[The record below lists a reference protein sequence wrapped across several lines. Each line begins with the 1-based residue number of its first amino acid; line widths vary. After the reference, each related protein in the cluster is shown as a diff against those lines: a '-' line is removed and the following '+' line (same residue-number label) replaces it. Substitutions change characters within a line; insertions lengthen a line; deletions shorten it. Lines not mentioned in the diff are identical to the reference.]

1 MRTKSKRMRVA
12 CVFLSGVFTMSL
24 MTTVPVTAAQTTSPG
39 GARIVQTVFPTEDVV
54 IADVVATEPPF
65 SADNTGTFDSTA
77 AIQAAIDACYAAGG
91 GTVFLPVGVYKITAG
106 ITVKAFVTL
115 RGDWQ
120 NPDEGTQYGTI
131 IHALTPSSQEDTPA
145 LFTILGSA
153 GVMGLTVYYPQQDIQ
168 DIKPYPFT
176 FYVPG
181 SAAAEAYML
190 QSIYNCTVINGYRGI
205 GACVSAGVHEML
217 TVENFYGTFLKS
229 GAEAYNQADVGTWK
243 TLRISGKYWAQAG
256 AGMTAPPREAI
267 DAHTRANTD
276 GLVLGDLE
284 WTQFADIRVEDCRY
298 GFHLVKGKRIEFAGS
313 LFDVETVR
321 CRVGIK
327 ADYMDTRWGTVVAKS
342 RFEGRDS
349 AAENN
354 TLGVIKMTDTV
365 LDGGTKGVWKIDSFS
380 QLINLIRAV
389 FRQGLRA
396 NNKFIRDS
404 ASLAHI
410 QPEYAAAP
418 GKPASVRYIA
428 NADKTGTTDVSAVL
442 QQTLNTAGVTG
453 GVVYLPAGKYRLERP
468 ITVPAGV
475 ELRGSSSVPVRDL
488 GGSSKG
494 TIFLA
499 YYGLNTPDPENDTA
513 LVTLAGNA
521 GVRGLRFI
529 YPENSPVRPG
539 AFGTV
544 QTGAYTVRGTGSGVW
559 AVNVSI
565 VAAYNGIDFR
575 GCDNHF
581 IKKLVSCCYNNA
593 ILVGD
598 CTGGRI
604 EGCLQNGNVITR
616 NGLNLPDWPNE
627 GEHLFPYVFNA
638 ITRPGTDYIIADNAD
653 NQTVFNTFAYGVKT
667 LINNTGSEGLVA
679 FNIGADNIGG
689 PMIITQ
695 GGRVTIINMM
705 RYNGSS
711 FTNNGTQLEMY
722 NRLTI
727 GDRTEKTVR

>member
-1 MRTKSKRMRVA
+1 VSVG
-12 CVFLSGVFTMSL
+12 LQQL
-24 MTTVPVTAAQTTSPG
+24 L
-39 GARIVQTVFPTEDVV
+39 D
-54 IADVVATEPPF
+54 
-65 SADNTGTFDSTA
+65 
-77 AIQAAIDACYAAGG
+77 AAG
-91 GTVFLPVGVYKITAG
+91 L
-106 ITVKAFVTL
+106 
-115 RGDWQ
+115 
-120 NPDEGTQYGTI
+120 
-131 IHALTPSSQEDTPA
+131 
-145 LFTILGSA
+145 
-153 GVMGLTVYYPQQDIQ
+153 
-168 DIKPYPFT
+168 
-176 FYVPG
+176 
-181 SAAAEAYML
+181 
-190 QSIYNCTVINGYRGI
+190 
-205 GACVSAGVHEML
+205 
-217 TVENFYGTFLKS
+217 
-229 GAEAYNQADVGTWK
+229 
-243 TLRISGKYWAQAG
+243 
-256 AGMTAPPREAI
+256 
-267 DAHTRANTD
+267 
-276 GLVLGDLE
+276 
-284 WTQFADIRVEDCRY
+284 
-298 GFHLVKGKRIEFAGS
+298 
-313 LFDVETVR
+313 
-321 CRVGIK
+321 
-327 ADYMDTRWGTVVAKS
+327 
-342 RFEGRDS
+342 
-349 AAENN
+349 
-354 TLGVIKMTDTV
+354 
-365 LDGGTKGVWKIDSFS
+365 
-380 QLINLIRAV
+380 
-389 FRQGLRA
+389 
-396 NNKFIRDS
+396 
-404 ASLAHI
+404 
-410 QPEYAAAP
+410 
-418 GKPASVRYIA
+418 
-428 NADKTGTTDVSAVL
+428 
-442 QQTLNTAGVTG
+442 TG

-499 YYGLNTPDPENDTA
+499 HYGLNTPDPQNDTA

-593 ILVGD
+593 ILVGNCD
-598 CTGGRI
+598 GGRI

-616 NGLNLPDWPNE
+616 NGLDLPHWPNE

-638 ITRPGTDYIIADNAD
+638 ITRPGTDYIIAANAD

-667 LINNTGSEGLVA
+667 LINNTGSEGLIA

-705 RYNGSS
+705 RYNGTS
-711 FTNNGTQLEMY
+711 FTNNGTQLEIY